1 MTLMVILTAK
11 ICFILRLTHSECW
24 IYNII
29 VYNENIITYWFIS
42 ITRFSLFGARQV
54 KDVPIRWGWRV
65 GWASRGGVLMI
76 SKDVPLKWTGGWYKC
91 LEITRHKIEPVFAVM
106 KILHHFKNI
115 TKTIKWKWEIILT
128 KAIISSVIKMMITTR
143 NLFIN
148 KIHINNTLLFK
159 AHQTCLNTQPCLNK

>member
-65 GWASRGGVLMI
+65 GWTSRGGVLMI
-76 SKDVPLKWTGGWYKC
+76 SKKDVPLKWTGVRF
-91 LEITRHKIEPVFAVM
+91 LTLMPEIVRTISDISHYARNHIRFLTLMSEIVCT
-106 KILHHFKNI
+106 ISNI
-115 TKTIKWKWEIILT
+115 N
-128 KAIISSVIKMMITTR
+128 AR
-143 NLFIN
+143 
-148 KIHINNTLLFK
+148 NNTYNFWHL
-159 AHQTCLNTQPCLNK
+159 C